1 MNQAICVK
9 SNKLM
14 KGNLGLH
21 DALPQPEFP
30 KIPKGQIWINKKLSK
45 ERRQKIIK
53 HEKFE
58 NYMMRKKKMD
68 YEKAHKIAQ
77 KWEKH

>member
-1 MNQAICVK
+1 
-9 SNKLM
+9 M

-30 KIPKGQIWINKKLSK
+30 KVTKGEVWINKKLSK
-45 ERRQKIIK
+45 ERQQKIIK

-58 NYMMRKKKMD
+58 NYMMRIKNMD
-68 YEKAHKIAQ
+68 YKKAHKLAQ
-77 KWEKH
+77 KWEKY

>member
-1 MNQAICVK
+1 
-9 SNKLM
+9 M

-30 KIPKGQIWINKKLSK
+30 DVPKGQIWVNEKLS
-45 ERRQKIIK
+45 RRRMKQIVK

-58 NYMMRKKKMD
+58 NYMMK
-68 YEKAHKIAQ
+68 EKNMKYKDAHKIAEE
-77 KWEKH
+77 WEKY